1 MRFMGLAIVGCVL
14 LAASPARGGVTF
26 VGSGITVV
34 TSNGPILGSS
44 TIFGIGGWCSN
55 GMGIC
60 HPYDWRYRLM
70 FRKDGS
76 WYWFGPTYNGT
87 PLIEAVRREDPA
99 LYEAI
104 VGPTMPDPDPGMVAL
119 REGRYEAA
127 ANEFLRAHARR
138 VREEDAE
145 SAEGGVPIPDRSM
158 LRLHALALAAGGE
171 FARAAE
177 AFGTAH
183 REDPALGADPIDGA
197 RVLASGSEVRRIVL
211 DAMQFAKRADS
222 ADAWAMVGY
231 LKQVQGEHDEARSLV
246 AKAESMRNPP
256 AIVP

>member
-1 MRFMGLAIVGCVL
+1 MQRILVTMIGAMLAC
-14 LAASPARGGVTF
+14 AATALGGVTF
-26 VGSGITVV
+26 VGSGITVIS
-34 TSNGPILGSS
+34 SNGPILGSS
-44 TIFGIGGWCSN
+44 TIFGVGWWSSN

-104 VGPTMPDPDPGMVAL
+104 VGPTMPEPDPGMAAL
-119 REGRYEAA
+119 REGRYEEA

-138 VREEDAE
+138 VREEEAA

-171 FARAAE
+171 FARAAD
-177 AFGTAH
+177 AFGAAH
-183 REDPALGADPIDGA
+183 REDPGLGADPIDGA
-197 RVLASGSEVRRIVL
+197 RVLSSGAEARRIVL
-211 DAMQFAKRADS
+211 DAMQFAKRTDS

-231 LKQVQGEHDEARSLV
+231 LKQVQGEHDEARALV
-246 AKAESMRNPP
+246 AKAESMRNPS
-256 AIVP
+256 AIAP